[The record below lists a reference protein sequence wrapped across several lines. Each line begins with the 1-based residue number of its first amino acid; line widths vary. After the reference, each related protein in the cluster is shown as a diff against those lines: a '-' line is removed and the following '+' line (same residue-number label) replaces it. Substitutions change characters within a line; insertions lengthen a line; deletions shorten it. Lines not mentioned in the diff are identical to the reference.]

1 MHQICKRIKKWRA
14 TVFSWDKLEE
24 WGILH
29 IMKGRRECVT
39 INRSW
44 TCNSYNIHYSMV
56 SMRAENRSSEV
67 AGHLSWIQRVC
78 AIAGAQCWGGG
89 RGSHFILQIR
99 YQVNDMRFWNSK
111 QKVVV
116 SLLVVFLSSWVFT
129 LNLCSLRCS
138 YLKMCLQKP
147 WRLKVVTSNQIF
159 HLIFI
164 WVYPA

>member
-99 YQVNDMRFWNSK
+99 YHRWYKILKFQAEGCCLTTRSFFIILSLYPELMFFTVQLFENVPSK
-111 QKVVV
+111 AMKTE
-116 SLLVVFLSSWVFT
+116 S
-129 LNLCSLRCS
+129 CD
-138 YLKMCLQKP
+138 
-147 WRLKVVTSNQIF
+147 
-159 HLIFI
+159 
-164 WVYPA
+164 